1 MNRLIILY
9 EVSSNI
15 DNVWSIIIDRQCNVS
30 SIFTYMNSNRLNLYE
45 GKKKLIILIIFKS
58 NIIIKNYLLALVE
71 VTYEKSWLTIRIKQV
86 YIEI

>member
-15 DNVWSIIIDRQCNVS
+15 DNVWSIIIDGQCNVS

-45 GKKKLIILIIFKS
+45 EKKS
-58 NIIIKNYLLALVE
+58 
-71 VTYEKSWLTIRIKQV
+71 
-86 YIEI
+86 

>member
-15 DNVWSIIIDRQCNVS
+15 DNVWSIIIDGQCNVS

-45 GKKKLIILIIFKS
+45 EKKKLIILIIFKS

>member
-45 GKKKLIILIIFKS
+45 EKKKLIILIIFKS